1 MNKYNFQI
9 YSFKKNNIA
18 VFYLIVLY
26 SASLC
31 LSWIWALITC
41 LFFQIWHIF
50 QGEPVTYTGNP
61 LEDFTTI
68 RFLDRFVYKNPK
80 KRDAC
85 KLIVIYEMKKK
96 IAEAYQVNGH

>member
-1 MNKYNFQI
+1 MNKYKFQI
-9 YSFKKNNIA
+9 YSFKMNNIA
-18 VFYLIVLY
+18 VILSDCFYLN

-96 IAEAYQVNGH
+96 NS